1 MRPFIRALLVLAGLA
16 ASAGRV
22 SAQTPFL
29 TDDAQVTDKG
39 HWNFEYFNLYAV
51 LPKSAFP
58 DHWQEWNNFVI
69 QYGLLHNLELD
80 VDFPIL
86 LINRYSAAV
95 LPDAFGFGDLD
106 VAAKYKFFD
115 EDPDGWRPAFAASF
129 AVEFP
134 SGDPATQLGSGYTDF
149 VWNTIAQR
157 RLSEAVLLHVNVGY
171 QSNGNT
177 LTGAIGIRT
186 PGKIVSEGL
195 SVHVNVSPTLLLGA
209 DINGAQI
216 RTAHKTDRQLQF
228 TLGGIYTLS
237 SKTNLNFAVFTGWYD
252 SPRGGVLAGI
262 TFSP

>member
-115 EDPDGWRPAFAASF
+115 EDP
-129 AVEFP
+129 
-134 SGDPATQLGSGYTDF
+134 ATQLGSGYTDF

-157 RLSEAVLLHVNVGY
+157 RLSDIVLLHVNVGY

>member
-1 MRPFIRALLVLAGLA
+1 MRPWIRVLVVLAGFA
-16 ASAGRV
+16 ASAGRA
-22 SAQTPFL
+22 SAQAPFL
-29 TDDAQVTDKG
+29 TDDAEVTERG
-39 HWNFEYFNLYAV
+39 HWNFEYFNEYAV
-51 LPKSAFP
+51 LPRSAFP
-58 DHWQEWNNFVI
+58 DHWQEWNNFIV
-69 QYGLLHNLELD
+69 QYGLLQNLELD

-86 LINRYSAAV
+86 LINRYSHAA
-95 LPDAFGFGDLD
+95 LPDAFGFGDFD
-106 VAAKYKFFD
+106 FAAKYKFFE
-115 EDPDGWRPAFAASF
+115 EDPDGWRPGFAATF
-129 AVEFP
+129 AVEVP
-134 SGDPATQLGSGYTDF
+134 SGDPATQLGSGFTDF

-157 RLSEAVLLHVNVGY
+157 HLSETVLLHLNVGY

-186 PGKIVSEGL
+186 PGKIVSEGF

-237 SKTNLNFAVFTGWYD
+237 SKTNLTFAALTGWYD
-252 SPRGGVLAGI
+252 SPKGGVQVGV